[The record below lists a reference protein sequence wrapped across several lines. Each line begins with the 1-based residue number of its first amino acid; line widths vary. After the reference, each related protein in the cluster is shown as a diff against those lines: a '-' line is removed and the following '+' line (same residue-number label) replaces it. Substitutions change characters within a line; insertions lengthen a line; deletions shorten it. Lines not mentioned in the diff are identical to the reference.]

1 MKCKN
6 NLMINDKK
14 LLTDIKIGAIVHL
27 TINIK
32 NLFYI
37 VLFLARKVKKSTKNY
52 KVIIIGG
59 KENGKNE

>member
-1 MKCKN
+1 
-6 NLMINDKK
+6 MINDKN
-14 LLTDIKIGAIVHL
+14 LLTDVKRGVIVYL

-52 KVIIIGG
+52 KVILNGG
-59 KENGKNE
+59 KEDGKNE